1 VSKFVSKS
9 FAANTLALAVCVASM
24 STVVVAAEDST
35 LGLEE
40 VVVTAQKR
48 EQSFQDL
55 AISAAVL
62 SAEALE
68 QKGISQVQDALRSVP
83 GVKIQNVAGTGSGR
97 VFIRGIGTTS
107 GDEFDGIKAN
117 GVSLNLDGVQS
128 QNASNTLGSMF
139 DVERVEVLKGPQGT
153 LYGSGALGG
162 VVNVITAKP
171 KHEFEG
177 RLKVQKGNY
186 GQQTVQAM
194 LNLPI
199 SDTFA
204 VRVTG
209 TTDERDGFVDKPDWL
224 TEDGEA
230 GWRQVADNAGM
241 SYDPII
247 TPDGTMVFPGFGL
260 LLGPIVGGVDA
271 ASSVFGNYG
280 AQDNEGYRIKAL
292 WTPSDDLSLLLTY
305 DSQEQRGT
313 SPTWI
318 NSDNVRK
325 GDLVS
330 FGLVQETEGT
340 PPAPPAFATA
350 SWYETRYFSRDAETI
365 TAELGYHID
374 GFADLTATVSHNEIE
389 DLGQELTLSM
399 LQNNI
404 PSLQEQDV
412 YELRL
417 NSLADSDVVWVA
429 GIYMQKTDRDYVVNP
444 DQFAPSPADGSYVY
458 QNYAKPF
465 DNANV
470 YGQMT
475 MPLSE
480 DLRLTLG
487 GRYSTTSDDVTYSL
501 YKTANPCTT
510 TFPGSCPTYDTVAE
524 ENFFTT
530 GGDNDGMF
538 TWKVGLEYDL
548 AEDRM
553 MYAQVATGAKA
564 GGLQFANTSVPITV
578 SAALDLDSYD
588 AEESISLEIGSKNR
602 LLDNTLQINGA
613 LFYTEWDNMQI
624 NTLVCAV
631 ANCDFTGSLSS
642 NTTYVAW
649 YNATKSTQYGLELD
663 VTWLAT
669 ENGRVAFSSSF
680 MKGEYGATDYIWQ
693 APGFEGAV
701 NLDGMEMANTP
712 AYSGNLSYT
721 HTFPMGD
728 DAFVEAT
735 IEEEFSDSYQVTHE
749 WWWLGATQ
757 DSYMRTNVSVA
768 FHSGPIDINVFARN
782 LENETTIQSVF
793 PFGVQGG
800 EPRIYGASLSYNF

>member
-1 VSKFVSKS
+1 MKINLTNRFVMKS
-9 FAANTLALAVCVASM
+9 LALAVCATSFGSVAF
-24 STVVVAAEDST
+24 AEDDT
-35 LGLEE
+35 NLGLEE

-62 SAEALE
+62 SAEALQ

-162 VVNVITAKP
+162 VVNVITARP
-171 KHEFEG
+171 TQEFEG
-177 RLKVQKGNY
+177 RVKVQAGNY

-199 SDTFA
+199 SETFA
-204 VRVTG
+204 IRLTG
-209 TTDERDGFVDKPDWL
+209 TQDERDGYVDKPDWL
-224 TEDGEA
+224 TENGEA

-241 SYDPII
+241 PYDPII
-247 TPDGTMVFPGFGL
+247 LPDGTMVFPGFGL

-305 DSQEQRGT
+305 DNQKQRGT

-318 NSDNVRK
+318 NSENVRK

-330 FGLVQETEGT
+330 FGLVQETAGT

-350 SWYETRYFSRDAETI
+350 AWYETRYFSRDSDTI

-374 GFADLTATVSHNEIE
+374 GFADLTATISHNEIE

-399 LQNNI
+399 LQNNV
-404 PSLQEQDV
+404 PSSQEQDI

-417 NSLADSDVVWVA
+417 NSLAESEFVWVA
-429 GIYMQKTDRDYVVNP
+429 GIYLQSTDRDYVVNP
-444 DQFAPSPADGSYVY
+444 DQFSPSPADGSYVY

-465 DNANV
+465 DNANI
-470 YGQMT
+470 YGQIT
-475 MPLSE
+475 YPVNE
-480 DLRLTLG
+480 KLRVTVG
-487 GRYSTTSDDVTYSL
+487 ARYSTTSDDVTYSL

-510 TFPGSCPTYDTVAE
+510 TFPGSCPTYDMLAE
-524 ENFFTT
+524 EHFYTT
-530 GGDNDGMF
+530 GGDNDDMF
-538 TWKVGLEYDL
+538 TWKMGIEYDL
-548 AEDRM
+548 DEDRM
-553 MYAQVATGAKA
+553 VYAQMATGAKA
-564 GGLQFANTSVPITV
+564 GGLQYANTAVPITV
-578 SAALDLDSYD
+578 NAAIDLDSYD

-602 LLDNTLQINGA
+602 LLDNTLQLNGA

-631 ANCDFTGSLSS
+631 ANCDMFGVSN
-642 NTTYVAW
+642 NTTYTAW

-663 VTWLAT
+663 VIWLPT

-680 MKGEYGATDYIWQ
+680 MKGEYGATDYKWQ
-693 APGFEGAV
+693 APGFAGVV

-712 AYSGNLSYT
+712 GYSGNLSYT
-721 HTFPMGD
+721 HTFDLNG
-728 DAFVEAT
+728 AGVVKAT
-735 IEEEFSDSYQVTHE
+735 VEEEFSDSYQVTHE

-757 DSYMRTNVSVA
+757 DSYARTNVMISYQNEA
-768 FHSGPIDINVFARN
+768 LDINLFARN

-800 EPRIYGASLSYNF
+800 EPRIYGASVSYSF